1 MAEGEK
7 VSIFI
12 VGSKDWTE
20 NSCQVR
26 GRLGWE
32 ERRGRVLRVLGGV
45 RPEQDSGQVADS
57 SPQGQCVTWH
67 LVLGLVLGAPGQ
79 SWGTAGAS
87 WRWG

>member
-1 MAEGEK
+1 MAEAEK

-20 NSCQVR
+20 NSCRAR

-45 RPEQDSGQVADS
+45 RPEQDSG
-57 SPQGQCVTWH
+57 
-67 LVLGLVLGAPGQ
+67 
-79 SWGTAGAS
+79 
-87 WRWG
+87 